1 MCHHVTE
8 KSTAWDRISEEAPEE
23 SEVADEPEPDEE
35 SEVVAPADD

>member
-8 KSTAWDRISEEAPEE
+8 KSTAWDRISEEAPEG
-23 SEVADEPEPDEE
+23 VADEPEPDEE